1 MSPVRTGA
9 SHYDKSQTSSP
20 FKMSPIRKAFTG
32 VES

>member
-1 MSPVRTGA
+1 MSPIKAGA

-20 FKMSPIRKAFTG
+20 FKMSPTRRAFTG